1 MEPDRDTGRIH
12 EWAEHFQPHPDSPVR
27 RILSGSAEQVVVAW
41 QVEPGQ
47 RIEAH
52 RHPAGQDTWIVLEG
66 EGLYRSDAEGTRIPV
81 RAGQVVVA
89 PAGAVHGLENTGTV
103 PFKFLS
109 IVAPSE
115 AGFELLGDPA

>member
-1 MEPDRDTGRIH
+1 MEAHHGNGRIH
-12 EWAEHFQPHPDSPVR
+12 AWAEHFQLHPVAPVR

-52 RHPAGQDTWIVLEG
+52 RHPSGQDTWIVLEG
-66 EGLYRSDAEGTRIPV
+66 EGLYQSDAEGTRTPV
-81 RAGQVVVA
+81 RAGQVVIA
-89 PAGAVHGLENTGTV
+89 PPGAVHGLENTGTG

-109 IVAPSE
+109 VVSPAE
-115 AGFELLGDPA
+115 AGFEPLVAT

>member
-1 MEPDRDTGRIH
+1 MEVPERSGRIH
-12 EWAEHFQPHPDSPVR
+12 DWADHFESRPGTPVR
-27 RILSGSAEQVVVAW
+27 QILSASAEQVVVAW

-52 RHPAGQDTWIVLEG
+52 RHPRGQDTWIVLEG
-66 EGLYRSDAEGTRIPV
+66 EGLYLPDAEGSRVPV

-89 PAGAVHGLENTGTV
+89 PAGAVHGLENTGAV

-109 IVAPSE
+109 VVAPAD
-115 AGFELLGDPA
+115 AGFETLELPG

>member
-1 MEPDRDTGRIH
+1 MDQSRDTGRFH
-12 EWAEHFQPHPDSPVR
+12 AWADHFQAHPTAPVR
-27 RILSGSAEQVVVAW
+27 RILSGSVEQAVVAW

-66 EGLYRSDAEGTRIPV
+66 EGLYQSDAEGTRTPV
-81 RAGQVVVA
+81 RAGQVVIA
-89 PAGAVHGLENTGTV
+89 PPGAVHGLENTGTV

-109 IVAPSE
+109 VVSPAE
-115 AGFELLGDPA
+115 AGFEPLAAT

>member
-1 MEPDRDTGRIH
+1 MEPDPGNERIQA
-12 EWAEHFQPHPDSPVR
+12 WAEHFRPDPVAPVR
-27 RILSGSAEQVVVAW
+27 RILSGSPEQVVVAW

-66 EGLYRSDAEGTRIPV
+66 EGLYQSDAQGTRTPV
-81 RAGQVVVA
+81 RAGHVVIA
-89 PAGAVHGLENTGTV
+89 PPGAVHGLENTGPG

-109 IVAPSE
+109 VVSPAE
-115 AGFELLGDPA
+115 AGFEPLAAP